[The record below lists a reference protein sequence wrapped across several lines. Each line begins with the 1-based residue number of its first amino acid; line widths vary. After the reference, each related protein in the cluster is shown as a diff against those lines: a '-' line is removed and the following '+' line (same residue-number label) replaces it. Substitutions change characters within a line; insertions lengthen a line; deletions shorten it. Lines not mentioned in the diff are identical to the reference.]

1 MSIKEMKV
9 QIISNLQKVK
19 LLVNDVQTEEQLKG
33 ALQILVDG
41 IQEDIDSLE

>member
-1 MSIKEMKV
+1 MKV